1 MYFITTNLDNRNF
14 SEGITT
20 GRLKTG
26 SNYLYFLRLHIYN
39 LLKDSCEN
47 RFTQNYPFVY
57 NKNKKSDCYIRI
69 NMLFTNYK
77 IRTINTYNR
86 LNLCLEKKN
95 IILSDRY
102 NFYDINIL
110 VKFNIKISE
119 NYIVYFYE
127 YNNNANC
134 LKLCKYVIAKL
145 SNSYDNILYKNIIST
160 IVKYSTLYCYIDIL
174 EYVKTS
180 GISLDV
186 FTCESITH
194 ASSLGHT
201 IVLDWLFNSG
211 FELKYDEKAL
221 DIASERGH
229 INVLE
234 WWKNSGLPLKY
245 SKNALDKA
253 SWNNN
258 LDVLEWWANSGLN
271 LIYSEHGFNN
281 ALLHTSVKALD
292 WWTNSGLELRYSPH
306 VFTNVIKNFSYNS
319 SFIEWLL
326 RNKSKFN
333 FLETN
338 PSIQY
343 IIDGLL
349 FNWLNK

>member
-14 SEGITT
+14 SDGTRSE
-20 GRLKTG
+20 RLKTG

-39 LLKDSCEN
+39 LLRDSCEN

-69 NMLFTNYK
+69 NMLFTDYK
-77 IRTINTYNR
+77 IRTINTYKC
-86 LNLCLEKKN
+86 LLYLEKKN

-102 NFYDINIL
+102 NFYDINTL

-134 LKLCKYVIAKL
+134 LKLCKYVITKL
-145 SNSYDNILYKNIIST
+145 LNSYDNLLYENIIST
-160 IVKYSTLYCYIDIL
+160 IVKYSTLYCYINIL
-174 EYVKTS
+174 EYLKTS

-186 FTCESITH
+186 FTCESIIC

-211 FELKYDEKAL
+211 FELKYNEKAL

-271 LIYSEHGFNN
+271 LIYSEEAFNN
-281 ALLHTSVKALD
+281 ALTSTSVKALD

-306 VFTNVIKNFSYNS
+306 VFTNIITNVRYNS
-319 SFIEWLL
+319 SFIEWFL

-333 FLETN
+333 FLATQ
-338 PSIQY
+338 SSTWY
-343 IIDGLL
+343 ITTEVL
-349 FNWLNK
+349 FNKLFNI